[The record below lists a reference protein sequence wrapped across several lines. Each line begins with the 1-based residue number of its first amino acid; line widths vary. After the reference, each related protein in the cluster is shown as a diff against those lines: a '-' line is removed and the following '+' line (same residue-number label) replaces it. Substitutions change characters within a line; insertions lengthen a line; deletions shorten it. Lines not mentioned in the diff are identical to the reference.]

1 MEAFPIPSNINYY
14 QVYFDIKSHKIPDNM
29 PDTIIYS

>member
-14 QVYFDIKSHKIPDNM
+14 QVYFDIKSHKIPDYM